1 MKFAWDILKKLFIKI
16 FGKIGYLFVNNNI
29 MGQRIILSE
38 DEKLNIQKMYGLI
51 NEQRFKPTKNIFSY
65 KDTIKFGLKKS
76 NISASSEIDEVLLKN
91 LRELK
96 DFMSKGKKRLR
107 LYLKNIFIQNN
118 EKIVIVNLSDDEGKE
133 YKISEVTK
141 DNGKWWIT
149 LGDKKILLSELDEYD
164 VNDQLNDLSNMTT
177 VEDKLLLYL
186 PILTKTENE
195 LKDIQRK
202 EMVNQVMNTNET
214 NRGLLNN
221 IDDFWENIVK
231 GTGWEE
237 RYERPFNMVKRMI
250 QSQKIDGDYI
260 HEDFKWFSDIIRLS
274 KSEFEDFVRD
284 VKNLEDLLEKYNITK
299 DMVVENKDRIIR
311 QLTNFGRSQKVP
323 KDLDYRIRPIQ
334 RMIDQNF
341 TGHRPPP
348 TDDVADKPS
357 TVRRRN

>member
-1 MKFAWDILKKLFIKI
+1 
-16 FGKIGYLFVNNNI
+16 

-38 DEKLNIQKMYGLI
+38 EEKLTIQKMYGLI
-51 NEQRFKPTKNIFSY
+51 NEQRFKPTNNIFSY
-65 KDTIKFGLKKS
+65 KDTIKFGLKKP
-76 NISASSEIDEVLLKN
+76 NISSSSEIDEVLLKN

-96 DFMSKGKKRLR
+96 DFMSKGKKRLS

-149 LGDKKILLSELDEYD
+149 LGDKKILLAKLDEYD
-164 VNDQLNDLSNMTT
+164 VNDQLNALSNMKT
-177 VEDKLLLYL
+177 VEEKLLSYL
-186 PILTKTENE
+186 PILNKTENE
-195 LKDIQRK
+195 LKDIGQK

-214 NRGLLNN
+214 NRSLLNN
-221 IDDFWENIVK
+221 INDLFNYHLK
-231 GTGWEE
+231 GTEFEE
-237 RYERPFNMVKRMI
+237 RYERPFNIIKSMI
-250 QSQKIDGDYI
+250 QSQKIDGNYI
-260 HEDFKWFSDIIRLS
+260 DKNFKWFRDIIRLS
-274 KSEFEDFVRD
+274 KGEFEDFMRD

-299 DMVVENKDRIIR
+299 DMAVENKDRIIR

-341 TGHRPPP
+341 IDSTGPRPTTDTVVKRPP